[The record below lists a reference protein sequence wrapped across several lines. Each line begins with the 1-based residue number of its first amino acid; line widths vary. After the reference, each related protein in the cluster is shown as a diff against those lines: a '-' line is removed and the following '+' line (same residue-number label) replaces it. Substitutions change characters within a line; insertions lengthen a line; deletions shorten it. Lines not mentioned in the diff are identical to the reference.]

1 VFIFLLLFVAL
12 LGVRLR
18 LAAQQAE
25 LESLYRDLDEG
36 SVGV

>member
-1 VFIFLLLFVAL
+1 
-12 LGVRLR
+12 LR

-36 SVGV
+36 SVGA